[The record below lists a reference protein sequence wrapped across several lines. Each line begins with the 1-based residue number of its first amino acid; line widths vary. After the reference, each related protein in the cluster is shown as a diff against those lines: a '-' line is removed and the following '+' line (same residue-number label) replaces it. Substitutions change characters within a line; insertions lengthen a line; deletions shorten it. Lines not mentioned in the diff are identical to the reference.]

1 MNGYIEICI
10 DGLKTRVDFQHEDG
24 ITGHELVEY
33 FSGLMRVQSFTNYTI
48 KESLKSVLESLEH
61 D

>member
-24 ITGHELVEY
+24 ISGCELVEY
-33 FSGLMRVQSFTNYTI
+33 FIGLMRTQTFANHTI
-48 KESLKSVLESLEH
+48 KESLKSVLEDLEH